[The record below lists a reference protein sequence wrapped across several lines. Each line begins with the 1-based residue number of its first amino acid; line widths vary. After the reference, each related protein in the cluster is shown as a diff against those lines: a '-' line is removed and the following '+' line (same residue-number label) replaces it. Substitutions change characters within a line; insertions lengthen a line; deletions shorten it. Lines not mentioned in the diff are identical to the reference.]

1 MTKDNVREM
10 FPTEKDPEVDVDYRD
25 AGTGQFVTE
34 QYAEANP
41 GTTVSETADLEPAK
55 DAEEPEYNSI
65 LKVWRAMLDPTQ
77 QQRHIAPT
85 PDWCA
90 ILIAKWPFLRFA
102 ECGVVQREYFKIFD
116 EMYEIVEQVY
126 RDNPEN
132 FDIDDREKD
141 VEENKDL
148 YVHLLKEFQK
158 SLFVTQSE
166 WSHDDPEAGAKMA
179 ALGEAQQQIL
189 GKDGLASYLGV
200 IGLPYTEDEQNA
212 MNQELQEF
220 RESLEVR

>member
-41 GTTVSETADLEPAK
+41 GTTVSETADPEPTK